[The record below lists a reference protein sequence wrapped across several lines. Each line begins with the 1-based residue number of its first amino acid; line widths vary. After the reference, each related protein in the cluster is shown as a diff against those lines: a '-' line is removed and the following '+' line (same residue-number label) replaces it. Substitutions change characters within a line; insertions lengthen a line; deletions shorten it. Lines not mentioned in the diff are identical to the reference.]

1 MRYDQFK
8 INLLEAILD
17 EAEMTPKAFQ
27 EFLNS
32 PLVTGMKMGFE
43 LEAVIHNV
51 REYPEE
57 SENDYG
63 YDERVYDIAVSY
75 THLTLPTKRIV

>member
-8 INLLEAILD
+8 INLVEAILD

-27 EFLNS
+27 DFLAS

-43 LEAVIHNV
+43 LEACIHNV
-51 REYPEE
+51 RME
-57 SENDYG
+57 SD
-63 YDERVYDIAVSY
+63 V
-75 THLTLPTKRIV
+75 